1 MVFKWNVPG
10 LYPVDAQTAG
20 EELNRIYEKHGELEP
35 ADVVEESKD
44 ENAPLHDCFEW
55 DDVKAAQN
63 YRIYQA
69 GKLIRCVVHVV
80 EDEKTKDPIQ
90 TRAYV
95 HVQNTYRPISVVI
108 ESKDMVD
115 EMMETAMSELNSF
128 RKKYSNLQALSRIFI
143 EIDKINEK
151 FKKGK

>member
-1 MVFKWNVPG
+1 MVFKWNVPR

-55 DDVKAAQN
+55 DDVKAAQK
-63 YRIYQA
+63 YRIHQA
-69 GKLIRCVVHVV
+69 GKLIRCVVSVT
-80 EDEKTKDPIQ
+80 ENEKTKEPIQ

-95 HVQNTYRPISVVI
+95 HVQDTYRPISVVV
-108 ESKDMVD
+108 ESQDMVD
-115 EMMETAMSELNSF
+115 EMMETAMSELNNF
-128 RKKYSNLQALSRIFI
+128 RRKYSNLQALSGVFR
-143 EIDKINEK
+143 EIDNFTKN
-151 FKKGK
+151 FKQ